1 MSRNTSRSRRPLQW
15 TLRGSPRASLGLSSC
30 LPLLSLF
37 RKVEPSHDVLQLH
50 TTALAVLRPFLLSFA
65 KVLLVYVLPHNL
77 GVTGHRVSGVEAAHW
92 ALIAGEGGLKLLYAS
107 I

>member
-15 TLRGSPRASLGLSSC
+15 TLRGSPRASLGLLSC

-37 RKVEPSHDVLQLH
+37 RKVEPSHDVLQLQ
-50 TTALAVLRPFLLSFA
+50 TTALALLRPFLVSFVR
-65 KVLLVYVLPHNL
+65 VLPVYVLPHNL
-77 GVTGHRVSGVEAAHW
+77 DFAGHRVSGVEAAHR
-92 ALIAGEGGLKLLYAS
+92 ALIAGEGGLKLLYAP